1 MLFIYK
7 GKYVSLPKF
16 PNFIETMDT
25 PADKTTIYIS
35 DWNKKK
41 LVADF
46 FGNVQQIKF
55 ERKGVDGSYTELANA
70 ILVIPEDDEEHADKW
85 TESRVDALAETYK
98 TTLDEEVARRIQR
111 LKDEADGQKDDA
123 TISKEQKENFTSVC

>member
-1 MLFIYK
+1 MAITY
-7 GKYVSLPKF
+7 
-16 PNFIETMDT
+16 T
-25 PADKTTIYIS
+25 
-35 DWNKKK
+35 WNKKK

-55 ERKGVDGSYTELANA
+55 ERKGVEDSYTELANA

-98 TTLDEEVARRIQR
+98 TALDEEVARRIQR
-111 LKDEADGQKDDA
+111 LKDEAAGQKDDT
-123 TISKEQKENFTSVC
+123 TIAKEQKEAFKASL

>member
-1 MLFIYK
+1 MAITY
-7 GKYVSLPKF
+7 
-16 PNFIETMDT
+16 T
-25 PADKTTIYIS
+25 
-35 DWNKKK
+35 WNKKK

-85 TESRVDALAETYK
+85 TESRVDALAETHK
-98 TTLDEEVARRIQR
+98 AALDEEVAKRIQR
-111 LKDEADGQKDDA
+111 LKDEAAGQKDDA
-123 TISKEQKENFTSVC
+123 TILKEQDERSKEIEKEKGL

>member
-1 MLFIYK
+1 MAITY
-7 GKYVSLPKF
+7 
-16 PNFIETMDT
+16 T
-25 PADKTTIYIS
+25 
-35 DWNKKK
+35 WNKKK

-85 TESRVDALAETYK
+85 TESRVDALAETHK
-98 TTLDEEVARRIQR
+98 TTLDEEIARRIQR
-111 LKDEADGQKDDA
+111 LKDEDAGQKDDA
-123 TISKEQKENFTSVC
+123 TIAKEQKEKSKEIDKEKGL

>member
-1 MLFIYK
+1 MSITY
-7 GKYVSLPKF
+7 
-16 PNFIETMDT
+16 T
-25 PADKTTIYIS
+25 
-35 DWNKKK
+35 WNKKK

-70 ILVIPEDDEEHADKW
+70 IFVVPEDDEEHADKW

-98 TTLDEEVARRIQR
+98 TALDEEVARRIQR
-111 LKDEADGQKDDA
+111 LKDEASGQKDDA
-123 TISKEQKENFTSVC
+123 TISKEQKEKSKEIEKQKGL

>member
-1 MLFIYK
+1 MAITY
-7 GKYVSLPKF
+7 
-16 PNFIETMDT
+16 T
-25 PADKTTIYIS
+25 
-35 DWNKKK
+35 WNKKK

-55 ERKGVDGSYTELANA
+55 ERKGVEDSYTELANA

-111 LKDEADGQKDDA
+111 LKDEAAGQKDDA
-123 TISKEQKENFTSVC
+123 TIVKEQNEKTKEIEEAKKLG

>member
-1 MLFIYK
+1 MAITY
-7 GKYVSLPKF
+7 
-16 PNFIETMDT
+16 T
-25 PADKTTIYIS
+25 
-35 DWNKKK
+35 WNKKK

-85 TESRVDALAETYK
+85 TESRVDALAETHK
-98 TTLDEEVARRIQR
+98 TTLDEEIARRIQR
-111 LKDEADGQKDDA
+111 LKDEDAGQKDDA
-123 TISKEQKENFTSVC
+123 TIAKEQKEKSKEIEKQKGL

>member
-1 MLFIYK
+1 MAITY
-7 GKYVSLPKF
+7 
-16 PNFIETMDT
+16 T
-25 PADKTTIYIS
+25 
-35 DWNKKK
+35 WNKKK

-85 TESRVDALAETYK
+85 TESRVDALAETHK
-98 TTLDEEVARRIQR
+98 TTLDEEIARRIQR
-111 LKDEADGQKDDA
+111 LKDEAAGQKDDA
-123 TISKEQKENFTSVC
+123 TILKEQDERSKALEKEKGL

>member
-1 MLFIYK
+1 MSITY
-7 GKYVSLPKF
+7 
-16 PNFIETMDT
+16 T
-25 PADKTTIYIS
+25 
-35 DWNKKK
+35 WNKKK

-55 ERKGVDGSYTELANA
+55 ERKGVEDSYTELANA

-98 TTLDEEVARRIQR
+98 TALDEEVARRIQR
-111 LKDEADGQKDDA
+111 LKDEASGQKDDA
-123 TISKEQKENFTSVC
+123 TISKEQKEKSKEIEKEKGL

>member
-1 MLFIYK
+1 MAITY
-7 GKYVSLPKF
+7 
-16 PNFIETMDT
+16 T
-25 PADKTTIYIS
+25 
-35 DWNKKK
+35 WNKKK

-85 TESRVDALAETYK
+85 TESRVDALAETHK
-98 TTLDEEVARRIQR
+98 TTLDEEIARRIQR
-111 LKDEADGQKDDA
+111 LKDEASGQKDDA
-123 TISKEQKENFTSVC
+123 TIAKEQKEKSKEIEKQKGL